1 MVSERWMMIKIS
13 VERAWKKGHNMSMQG
28 GRISPWCIYFRLAGV
43 PTVIHPSSWL
53 VLLVLGVMAI
63 SPGGTSGVF
72 AVAFF
77 VIAGM
82 LCLLVHEYGHALTCR
97 AFGGG
102 NSVIQI
108 ASLGGLT
115 RSEYTPPTRLGRI
128 LMVLAGPGASLALAV
143 VAGVV
148 LGAIIGD
155 VQAGVLFSLVSP
167 LTSTWGDPWLLQHVY
182 MPVQRAV
189 YEGSLPQMIFLGFDI
204 LFFVCVWWSLFNLV
218 PVFPLDGG
226 QALRLISGNDRLTA
240 RVGVAVS
247 AVLLVWFLVD
257 KNIYMAA
264 FMAYFL
270 YLNWQYMKSID
281 T

>member
-1 MVSERWMMIKIS
+1 MSTVFEEWVMMQIS
-13 VERAWKKGHNMSMQG
+13 VERARKKGHNVGMQDE
-28 GRISPWCIYFRLAGV
+28 RISPWCIYFRLAGV
-43 PTVIHPSSWL
+43 PTVVHPSSWL
-53 VLLVLGVMAI
+53 VLLVLGVMV
-63 SPGGTSGVF
+63 SPPGGMVGIF

-97 AFGGG
+97 ALGGG
-102 NSVIQI
+102 DSVIQI

-115 RSEYTPPTRLGRI
+115 RSEYLPPTRRGRV

-148 LGAIIGD
+148 LGVIVGD

-167 LTSTWGDPWLLQHVY
+167 LIDFWENPWLMQHVC
-182 MPVQRAV
+182 MPVLR
-189 YEGSLPQMIFLGFDI
+189 GGIPPMIFLGFHI
-204 LFFVCVWWSLFNLV
+204 LFLVCVWWSLFNLV
-218 PVFPLDGG
+218 PIFPLDGG
-226 QALRLISGNDRLTA
+226 QALRLISRNDRLTA
-240 RVGVAVS
+240 HVGMAVS
-247 AVLLVWFLVD
+247 AILLVWFLVD
-257 KNIYMAA
+257 RNIYMAVL
-264 FMAYFL
+264 MAYFL